1 MILKTSANRPIKA
14 ILFDM
19 DGTLLDTEVL
29 SDKAILLA
37 LPLSDKVLEAQQP
50 KWRIPW
56 EAKKPTLG
64 LGGTDWIP
72 GILEYAQKHWGVSQE
87 ECPTL

>member
-1 MILKTSANRPIKA
+1 
-14 ILFDM
+14 M

-37 LPLSDKVLEAQQP
+37 FGDSLPKSALEPLQQH
-50 KWRIPW
+50 WRIPW

-72 GILEYAQKHWGVSQE
+72 GILDYAQKNWGLTKQAS
-87 ECPTL
+87 PTL